1 MSCWFLLS
9 SGPSSLLPQS
19 ACPAL
24 TSFPSSS
31 FSTALHLLCRLPW
44 EGGQTEAPGRRAA
57 PGCAPF
63 SSVSDVR
70 WLCLPGSVDLL
81 LVPTVLLALLFLSSH
96 CFLILSHCAPST
108 FFQVHFC
115 IYFGQGSISRGF
127 TFPCNRQPPAQLG
140 TQGIGWK
147 GSRMPGVSLLCTQ
160 TLSFHRTE
168 VLYVGCF
175 FFVVIQWLIKIAPTY
190 LVLTVYQEVYVIV

>member
-1 MSCWFLLS
+1 MGPALCCRSLPVQPSPVFLLHLS
-9 SGPSSLLPQS
+9 PLPCTCCA
-19 ACPAL
+19 ACL
-24 TSFPSSS
+24 
-31 FSTALHLLCRLPW
+31 
-44 EGGQTEAPGRRAA
+44 GKEARQKPQAGEQPLAVHRS
-57 PGCAPF
+57 PQCQM
-63 SSVSDVR
+63 SDVR